1 LYAANLPIL
10 PYVEIFLARQPIFDK
25 DERLA
30 GYELSY
36 ADPADAGSTMGADN
50 LDAAVPVDRRVLE
63 ACLVHGLDEVAEGL
77 PAYLPVSRSLL
88 EDGTVRVVPPHRVV
102 LELTTGTAP
111 DRNLVQ
117 ACHALAADGY
127 QIAVSGED
135 ALRAPELLR
144 LARIVRLNVD
154 AKDPSALGRTAN
166 CLAHAGV
173 RLLAAHVPHRGAR
186 DLCVAAGVDLF
197 EGYRFTQP
205 EVLTAP
211 SVGVNSAHGFRIL
224 KMIRDTNV
232 SDTTLEDSIGSD
244 IGLTYKLLRLV
255 NSAALGGRD
264 IESIGHA
271 IRLVGRDM
279 LYRWLSL
286 VVISSV
292 AEYGVDREIAHLALA
307 RARLCEHLSPAANA
321 QRTRGPL
328 FLVGLFSML
337 DALVGVPMPV
347 LVQQLELNKDVAE
360 ALTNRAGFY
369 GSALSLVESYEGG
382 AWPAVLQHCTE
393 IGVQSEGL
401 RPLYTESIQW
411 ARTQLRS
418 NGAPAEGARAPMS
431 SPGRTRNGSLAK
443 STR

>member
-1 LYAANLPIL
+1 LHLPIL
-10 PYVEIFLARQPIFDK
+10 EGVEIFLARQPIFDK

-30 GYELSY
+30 GYELCY
-36 ADPADAGSTMGADN
+36 ANPAGAAGSVAVDN
-50 LDAAVPVDRRVLE
+50 LDAAAPVDRRVLE

-77 PAYLPVSRSLL
+77 PAYLPVTRSLL

-102 LELTTGTAP
+102 LELASGTNP
-111 DRNLVQ
+111 ERNLVQ
-117 ACHALAADGY
+117 ACHALVADGY
-127 QIAVSGED
+127 QLAISGED
-135 ALRAPELLR
+135 ALRSPDLLR
-144 LARIVRLNVD
+144 VARIVRVNVD
-154 AKDPSALGRTAN
+154 PLDQAALGRTAN

-173 RLLAAHVPHRGAR
+173 RLLAARVPHRGAR
-186 DLCVAAGVDLF
+186 DQCVAAGVELF

-211 SVGVNSAHGFRIL
+211 SVGINSASGFRLL

-232 SDTTLEDSIGSD
+232 SDTGLEDAIGSD

-271 IRLVGRDM
+271 IRLVGREM

-292 AEYGVDREIAHLALA
+292 AEFGVDREIAHLALS
-307 RARLCEHLSPAANA
+307 RARFCEHLAPAAQA
-321 QRTRGPL
+321 QRARGPL

-347 LVQQLELNKDVAE
+347 LVQQLELTKDVGE
-360 ALTNRAGFY
+360 ALTGRGGLY
-369 GSALSLVESYEGG
+369 GSTLSLVESYENG
-382 AWPAVLQHCTE
+382 AWPMVLQRCGE
-393 IGVQSEGL
+393 IKADPEGL
-401 RPLYTESIQW
+401 RTLYTESIQW
-411 ARTQLRS
+411 ARTQLRANGAGADGPRTPAS
-418 NGAPAEGARAPMS
+418 NGRAGSGPAVKAAR
-431 SPGRTRNGSLAK
+431 
-443 STR
+443 